1 MDLWN
6 IFAWIFAIIILSVT
20 YWYMTI
26 PKNLPPGAAGL
37 PIVGYLP
44 FFNLQPH
51 ITLDKLAQKFGN
63 IYYVYMGSQLSLVLN
78 DFESIKQAFLTQ
90 GDTFAGRCHLTEF
103 EDINGEISGIIM
115 TDGEFWKQHR
125 RFILRNLRDSGV
137 GKLTIEPLILNEIQ
151 YFLTELRKHDGKG
164 HFDLKHYLSASLT
177 NNINILLHGKRYD
190 YAHPMVADTLQAI
203 KDFEEIGQVLPLETF
218 FPWLKPLLIKL
229 NTKRMAKLVN
239 LRTAGDERM
248 ASVIKE
254 TASTF
259 VAGQTDNYVQAFLN
273 ERNNRL
279 KHNPNEAI
287 FTDKGLIAIGLD
299 LTNAGTDT
307 SASTLAWTAMYMAK
321 YPKIQRKVQDEIDSV
336 IGQREPSYN
345 DRNNTP
351 YVEAIINE
359 IHRIVSLVPV
369 SVPHR
374 VMHDTTLCGYNIP
387 KDTMVLPNLR
397 AVHYDQ
403 KLWGDPENFR
413 PERFIGS
420 NGECLKPE
428 YLLPFSIGKRA
439 CAGEPLARME
449 LYLYFVSLMQNFTFL
464 EPEGLELSFE
474 SIPGFLRQPK
484 IRLISI
490 KSR

>member
-1 MDLWN
+1 MDLWS
-6 IFAWIFAIIILSVT
+6 ILTWVVVIILLSVT

-26 PKNLPPGAAGL
+26 PNNLPPGTAGL

-44 FFNLQPH
+44 FFNLQPN
-51 ITLDKLAQKFGN
+51 ITMDKLAKKFGN

-103 EDINGEISGIIM
+103 ENTNGEISGVVM

-125 RFILRNLRDSGV
+125 RFIIRNLRDNGV

-151 YFLTELRKHDGKG
+151 YFLNELKKLDGKG
-164 HFDLKHYLSASLT
+164 SFDLKTYLATSMT
-177 NNINILLHGKRYD
+177 NNINILVNGRRYNYD
-190 YAHPMVADTLQAI
+190 HPIVADTLKSL
-203 KDFEEIGQVLPLETF
+203 KDFEEVVQVLPYETF
-218 FPWLKPLLIKL
+218 FPWLKPLLLKL
-229 NTKRMAKLVN
+229 NSKRLARLANFRAMADK
-239 LRTAGDERM
+239 RM
-248 ASVIKE
+248 ASVIEE
-254 TASTF
+254 TASNF
-259 VAGQTDNYVQAFLN
+259 VAGQTDNYVQAFLT
-273 ERNNRL
+273 EKNNRS
-279 KHNPNEAI
+279 KNNPNETI
-287 FTDKGLIAIGLD
+287 FTDNGLIAIALD
-299 LTNAGTDT
+299 LVNAGTDT
-307 SASTLAWTAMYMAK
+307 SASTLVWTAMYMAK
-321 YPKIQRKVQDEIDSV
+321 YPEIQRKVQDEIDSV

-345 DRNNTP
+345 DRSNTP

-369 SVPHR
+369 AVPHR
-374 VMHDTTLCGYNIP
+374 VIKDTTFYGYNIP
-387 KDTMVLPNLR
+387 KNTMVIPNLK
-397 AVHYDQ
+397 AVHYDP

-439 CAGEPLARME
+439 CAGEPLARVE

-464 EPEGLELSFE
+464 PPEGKELSFE
-474 SIPGFLRQPK
+474 SPPGFLIQPK
-484 IRLISI
+484 TKLISI
-490 KSR
+490 KTR